1 MIGHQIDADFSA
13 SEVRRPLRDLM
24 LSLPHLQVRTEFN
37 IDYESAEPALLDQ
50 IGTNADITMRTI
62 HRGTAAIGRLL
73 VAVSP
78 EVGTGELPADCME
91 ALGWLLAEMGDLA
104 ATAHSLSAGCQRYLS
119 DYAPR
124 TPKHIPTARP

>member
-1 MIGHQIDADFSA
+1 MTGHQFDADLSA
-13 SEVRRPLRDLM
+13 AEVRRPLRDLM
-24 LSLPHLQVRTEFN
+24 LSLPHLQVRTEFY

-104 ATAHSLSAGCQRYLS
+104 ATAHNLAAGCQRFTA

-124 TPKHIPTARP
+124 TPKHIPNARP

>member
-1 MIGHQIDADFSA
+1 MNGQHLDTDLSA
-13 SEVRRPLRDLM
+13 CEARRPLRDLM
-24 LSLPHLQVRTEFN
+24 LSLPHLNVRLEYHL
-37 IDYESAEPALLDQ
+37 DYESAEPALLYQ

-78 EVGTGELPADCME
+78 ECGTGELPADCIE
-91 ALGWLLAEMGDLA
+91 ALGFLLAEMGDLA
-104 ATAHSLSAGCQRYLS
+104 VTAHSLSAGCQRYVS
-119 DYAPR
+119 DYVPR